1 MDSFVFSFLQNTGT
15 QLQIDY
21 QINCEEK
28 ESVTEKELNE
38 CDERK
43 NKWLSDCVF
52 GDHKLE

>member
-28 ESVTEKELNE
+28 EPVTEKELNE
-38 CDERK
+38 CDARK